1 MGKIYSWDENPF
13 QDFLLILMINGADIS
28 NKNLEVDIYVRFL
41 TILEYFLKNEKYN
54 EFLDFEIKKNDICF
68 KVIPKNILTA
78 FWLSGIIPQNF
89 SENIL
94 NSNKFRIN
102 NKEYRF
108 NKKTKRLTYKIIE
121 TK

>member
-41 TILEYFLKNEKYN
+41 TILEYFSENKRYDEY
-54 EFLDFEIKKNDICF
+54 LDFEIKKNDIRF

-78 FWLSGIIPQNF
+78 LWLSGISPQNF
-89 SENIL
+89 ENVL
-94 NSNKFRIN
+94 NSNKFRTDN
-102 NKEYRF
+102 GEYRF
-108 NKKTKRLTYKIIE
+108 NEKTKRLTYKIIE